1 MPNPH
6 FNEQSDATGYSPNPT
21 PWGGTPSQDRLRS
34 IPDAR
39 ERAIATQHTP
49 PPPQA
54 PPPTLQQTASTYQPR
69 EPSAESYAGE
79 FPEITELYGDHIAP
93 SEYYPAQDPEL
104 LGSPGGTAA
113 FNQATPDM
121 LFGFGSPFGESS
133 GTTGSSQAVQDSLT
147 FMMESELDK
156 GYSPEE
162 AALRAYGN
170 FYNEGNLMDIPSDDP
185 FFDTNRTIA
194 DDWIGRKETQ
204 MGQGSG
210 GQQFFDPGYYDPRQD
225 TFDKLRFLQAGLPQE
240 QRQEQGFFDTMES
253 AYQPDID
260 EALNKG
266 IFSGAIG
273 QGLFDPKGLRRLISS
288 YGSGVAQ
295 PRYTNVARGGIISLV
310 GE

>member
-1 MPNPH
+1 MPGPH
-6 FNEQSDATGYSPNPT
+6 QDNGV

-54 PPPTLQQTASTYQPR
+54 PPPTLQQTASTYQPG
-69 EPSAESYAGE
+69 EPSAESYANV
-79 FPEITELYGDHIAP
+79 F
-93 SEYYPAQDPEL
+93 DPY
-104 LGSPGGTAA
+104 
-113 FNQATPDM
+113 DM
-121 LFGFGSPFGESS
+121 DQPMAKGFGSVFGASS

-170 FYNEGNLMDIPSDDP
+170 FYNEGNLMNIPSDDP

-194 DDWIGRKETQ
+194 DDWIGRKHTQ
-204 MGQGSG
+204 MAQQPG
-210 GQQFFDPGYYDPRQD
+210 GGFWDTGYYDPRQD
-225 TFDKLRFLQAGLPQE
+225 TFDKLRFLEAGLPQKGME
-240 QRQEQGFFDTMES
+240 QSGFFGEMTDPYAGDVS
-253 AYQPDID
+253 

-266 IFSGAIG
+266 IFSGAMG
-273 QGLFDPKGLRRLISS
+273 QGVFDPKGLKRLITSF
-288 YGSGVAQ
+288 GSGVTK
-295 PRYTNVARGGIISLV
+295 PRYANVARGGIISLV